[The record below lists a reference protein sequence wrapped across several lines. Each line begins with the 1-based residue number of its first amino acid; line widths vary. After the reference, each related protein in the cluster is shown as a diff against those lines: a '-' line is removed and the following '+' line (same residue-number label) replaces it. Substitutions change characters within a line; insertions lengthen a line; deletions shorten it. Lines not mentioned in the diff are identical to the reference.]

1 MKNADGRER
10 GGSPVAVHRRTFLAS
25 VLALPALQSRPR
37 RGMRMEHLGASTACL
52 AGLSLLDA
60 LRELERLRFETVE
73 LIAYTGARH
82 SVGDI
87 PGFDYAS
94 ASAAERD
101 RVFQAT
107 RPFRHIS
114 AHLPFQDVRL
124 FSSDTAARRDGLA
137 RLRLALDG
145 LAFLGGEMAVMHV
158 GSPDKG
164 STFRDIWQPMVE
176 TLRELGDYAAE
187 RRLRLGIETM
197 QPDSVRDYTELVA
210 AVGHR
215 HVGAVIDT
223 GHIRGS
229 RDVGAPVR
237 QPDTAEAR
245 SRFNDVLN
253 DLVTAAGDTVLHL
266 HLSDVRRTDWADHR
280 EIGTGII
287 DFPRLF
293 GTLRAIGFA
302 GLQVFELEEPDTVA
316 ALQRSRALVARL
328 IDRGATAHRRVRRS
342 SSGLIG

>member
-1 MKNADGRER
+1 
-10 GGSPVAVHRRTFLAS
+10 
-25 VLALPALQSRPR
+25 
-37 RGMRMEHLGASTACL
+37 MEHLGASTACL
-52 AGLSLLDA
+52 AGLPLLDA
-60 LRELERLRFETVE
+60 LQELARLGFETVE

-87 PGFDYAS
+87 PGFDYAR
-94 ASAAERD
+94 ATAAERD

-107 RPFRHIS
+107 RAFRHIS
-114 AHLPFQDVRL
+114 AHLPFHDVRL
-124 FSSDTAARRDGLA
+124 FSSDAAARRDGLA

-145 LAFLGGEMAVMHV
+145 LAYLGGEMAVMHI

-164 STFRDIWQPMVE
+164 STFRDIWRPMVE
-176 TLRELGDYAAE
+176 TLRALGDYAAE
-187 RRLRLGIETM
+187 RALRLGIETM
-197 QPDSVRDYTELVA
+197 QPDSVRDYTELIA

-237 QPDTAEAR
+237 EPDTPDAR

-253 DLVTAAGDTVLHL
+253 ELVKTAGPAVMHV
-266 HLSDVRRTDWADHR
+266 HLSDVRRADWADHR

-293 GTLRAIGFA
+293 GTLRDVGFS
-302 GLQVFELEEPDTVA
+302 GLQVFELEEPDTVG

-328 IDRGATAHRRVRRS
+328 IDPGATARARARR
-342 SSGLIG
+342 GGPALIA